1 MIDPSFSYLGA
12 TPDGIVM
19 CDCCGKGVL
28 EVKCPYQCR
37 ADLSFQDA
45 SEVREFC
52 LEKNCDG
59 SSSLLLCSN
68 HSYFYQIHLQMR
80 LCSVSF
86 CYFVVSREVFIIKID
101 RNDCFLEAAI
111 NKDTK
116 FFRNC
121 ILPELMYSHP

>member
-1 MIDPSFSYLGA
+1 MFYGNLQVESCGLMIGPSFSYLGA
-12 TPDGIVM
+12 TPDGIVT

-59 SSSLLLCSN
+59 SSSLLLRSN
-68 HSYFYQIHLQMR
+68 HSYFYQIQLQMR

-86 CYFVVSREVFIIKID
+86 CFFVVWSPHEVVIIKID
-101 RNDCFLEAAI
+101 RKLF
-111 NKDTK
+111 
-116 FFRNC
+116 
-121 ILPELMYSHP
+121 S